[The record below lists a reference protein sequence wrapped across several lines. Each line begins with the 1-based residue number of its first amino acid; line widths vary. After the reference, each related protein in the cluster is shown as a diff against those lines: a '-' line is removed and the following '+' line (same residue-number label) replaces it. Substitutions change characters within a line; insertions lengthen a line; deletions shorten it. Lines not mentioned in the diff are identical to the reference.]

1 MIKVLSAVTT
11 HFFCLPRFLHAGNPL
26 PPVIHRVI
34 KQHELGPGRLVVV
47 GDVHGCLVELFQ
59 LLDAVKFDYAKDNLI
74 LVGDMCNKGPRSQE
88 VRTAPHQSVLQ
99 ALQGPAML

>member
-1 MIKVLSAVTT
+1 M
-11 HFFCLPRFLHAGNPL
+11 
-26 PPVIHRVI
+26 IHRVI
-34 KQHELGPGRLVVV
+34 QQHELGPGRLVVV

-88 VRTAPHQSVLQ
+88 VRTLVQLPLTAPHQSA
-99 ALQGPAML
+99 ALQSCKHCRALPH